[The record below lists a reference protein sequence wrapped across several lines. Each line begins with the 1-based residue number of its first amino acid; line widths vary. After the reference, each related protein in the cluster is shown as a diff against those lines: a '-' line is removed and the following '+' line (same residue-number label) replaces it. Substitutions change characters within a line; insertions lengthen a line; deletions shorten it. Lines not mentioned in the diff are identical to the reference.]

1 MENFKQVMEIILY
14 YLKGYQ
20 REYKALWYIYA

>member
-20 REYKALWYIYA
+20 REYKAL